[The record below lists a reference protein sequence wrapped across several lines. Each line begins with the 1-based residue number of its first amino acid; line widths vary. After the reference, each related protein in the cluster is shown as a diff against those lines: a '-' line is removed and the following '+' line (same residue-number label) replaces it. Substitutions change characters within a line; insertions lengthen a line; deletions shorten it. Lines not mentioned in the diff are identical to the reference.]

1 MPKINGQFTII
12 KFRSKAMYGRIPF
25 NYLRGYM
32 ARSDIKEWTNGAFQL
47 GLNAQVRIRRTTT
60 VNARAVDKVWHS

>member
-1 MPKINGQFTII
+1 
-12 KFRSKAMYGRIPF
+12 MYGRIPF